1 MSAVQHR
8 IDEVPLGAT
17 SGTGRLF
24 VTNFSAVG
32 PDPAAALGR
41 VGASVMACMLT
52 PHEIELR
59 YPDYAHWLNAHAA
72 LRPKSTTAPPD
83 VEPTA
88 ASPRAL
94 WLPTPDGGV
103 VADAPVLELV
113 TSVVAELD
121 ASHSVLVHC
130 GAGMARTAVVSILA
144 MTAFGADPDTVAI
157 DFRKARPGGGPDG
170 PPQQQQIAR
179 LAPTTSRLRASS

>member
-1 MSAVQHR
+1 MQHR

-32 PDPAAALGR
+32 PDPQEALDR

-59 YPDYAHWLNAHAA
+59 YPAYADWLGAHAA
-72 LRPKSTTAPPD
+72 PRSESPAAQHDGES
-83 VEPTA
+83 TA
-88 ASPRAL
+88 ARAL

-113 TSVVAELD
+113 TAVVAELD

-144 MTAFGADPDTVAI
+144 MTAFGADPDTAAI

>member
-1 MSAVQHR
+1 MQHR
-8 IDEVPLGAT
+8 IDEVPLGAPD
-17 SGTGRLF
+17 GTGRLF

-32 PDPAAALGR
+32 PDPAAALDR
-41 VGASVMACMLT
+41 VDASVMACMLT

-59 YPDYAHWLNAHAA
+59 YPDYADWLSAHVAPRSDPPA
-72 LRPKSTTAPPD
+72 SQADYETTA
-83 VEPTA
+83 A
-88 ASPRAL
+88 APYAL

-103 VADAPVLELV
+103 VGDAPVLQLV

-121 ASHSVLVHC
+121 AGHSVLVHC

-144 MTAFGADPDTVAI
+144 MTAFGADPDTAAI

-170 PPQQQQIAR
+170 PPQQQQITR
-179 LAPTTSRLRASS
+179 LTPTASRLRADS